1 MHRPVTVFSAAF
13 SEIGLKILQK
23 KIRIRVR
30 HEIRLKN
37 ATELYRTKPFSIKPN
52 TDSEFFFK
60 KTFEKSVI

>member
-30 HEIRLKN
+30 YEIELIN

-52 TDSEFFFK
+52 TEFRILFQK
-60 KTFEKSVI
+60 NL